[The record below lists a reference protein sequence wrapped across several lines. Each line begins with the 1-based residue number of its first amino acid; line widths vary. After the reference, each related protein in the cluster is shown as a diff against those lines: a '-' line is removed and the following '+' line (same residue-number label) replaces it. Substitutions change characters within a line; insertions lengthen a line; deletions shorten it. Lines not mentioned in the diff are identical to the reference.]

1 MIESRCGLLC
11 SKCNFQETMGCK
23 GCVNMDKPFW
33 ADSCPVKSC
42 CESKKLKNCGECDDF
57 VCSLL
62 HTFAYDMEQSDN
74 GVRIEQCKKWNTVGK
89 PLNKISPLM

>member
-11 SKCNFQETMGCK
+11 SKCDFREKAGCK

-33 ADSCPVKSC
+33 GDNCPVKSC
-42 CESKKLKNCGECDDF
+42 CETKARQHCGKCGDF
-57 VCSLL
+57 ICSLL

-74 GVRIEQCKKWNTVGK
+74 GVRIEQCRKWCKNDGVK
-89 PLNKISPLM
+89 

>member
-1 MIESRCGLLC
+1 MVESRCGLLC
-11 SKCNFQETMGCK
+11 SECSFREATGCK

-42 CESKKLKNCGECDDF
+42 CEAKSQNHF
-57 VCSLL
+57 VENVMILFVSCF

-74 GVRIEQCKKWNTVGK
+74 GVRIEQCKKWGK
-89 PLNKISPLM
+89 HNGIE